1 MRRIILRYFYILYER
16 VSRKGPYRPAYSNAV
31 INLFLILILHLFFF
45 TILLDLTEY
54 LPFGEKFFTSSKF
67 GTVLFII
74 AISSLVIILINIFFK
89 EKDVLKIEMGEREKL
104 RGYIMILV
112 YVVLLIASIFILAFW
127 NKSHQ

>member
-1 MRRIILRYFYILYER
+1 
-16 VSRKGPYRPAYSNAV
+16 
-31 INLFLILILHLFFF
+31 
-45 TILLDLTEY
+45 LDLTEY
-54 LPFGEKFFTSSKF
+54 LTFGEKFLTSSKF
-67 GTVLFII
+67 WTVLFII

-104 RGYIMILV
+104 KGYIMILV

>member
-1 MRRIILRYFYILYER
+1 M
-16 VSRKGPYRPAYSNAV
+16 
-31 INLFLILILHLFFF
+31 
-45 TILLDLTEY
+45 ILLDLTEY

-104 RGYIMILV
+104 KGYIMIFV
-112 YVVLLIASIFILAFW
+112 YVILLIDSIFILAFW